1 MKKMEFLRKFL
12 RSLGYDLVPYPPSDW
27 ARAREAL
34 LRVLDRLAIDCV
46 LDVGANRGQYGD
58 QLREIGY
65 KGWILSFEPVRASF
79 EVLARHAAASPPW
92 KAFPCALG
100 ASDGQA
106 EMQIGESHF
115 LNSFLVP
122 LGPSK
127 TLPMNRAIGTETVE
141 LRRLDSIFTECME
154 GVAARRIYLKL
165 DTQGYD
171 LEVLRGAE
179 RVLDHVLG
187 AQTELSFVPIYHGM
201 PNYAESLNEFERRG
215 FGVVDFVPVTRVAGD
230 LLMLEMDCVLA
241 RKTESGEDPA
251 GHPAPGSSGAEEAAA
266 LNASGHRATDAR

>member
-1 MKKMEFLRKFL
+1 MKAAEFLRKGL
-12 RSLGYDLVPYPPSDW
+12 RSLGYDLAPYPPGDW

-34 LRVLDRLAIDCV
+34 LRVLDKLAIDCV
-46 LDVGANRGQYGD
+46 LDVGANRGQFGD
-58 QLREIGY
+58 QLRAIGY
-65 KGWILSFEPVRASF
+65 KGWIVSFEPVRTSF
-79 EVLARHAAASPPW
+79 EELVRRAAARPPW
-92 KAFPCALG
+92 KAFPYALG
-100 ASDGQA
+100 ASDGRA

-115 LNSFLVP
+115 LNSFLTP

-141 LRRLDSIFTECME
+141 VRRLDSIFASILASTFDSISAESPP
-154 GVAARRIYLKL
+154 GVGARRIYLKL

-179 RVLDHVLG
+179 GVLSLILA

-201 PNYAESLNEFERRG
+201 PGYAESLQEFESRG

-230 LLMLEMDCVLA
+230 LLMMEMDCILA
-241 RKTESGEDPA
+241 RKAESV
-251 GHPAPGSSGAEEAAA
+251 
-266 LNASGHRATDAR
+266 